1 MLKLKK
7 MENWEVTKSKLKQ
20 KFALLTN
27 SNTLFNKDNTEIVSR
42 LEKVLG
48 KSKEEVEK
56 IISKI

>member
-1 MLKLKK
+1 

>member
-1 MLKLKK
+1 MEDWEITKLR
-7 MENWEVTKSKLKQ
+7 LKQ

-27 SNTLFNKDNTEIVSR
+27 SNSFTTKNNTEMVSR

-48 KSKEEVEK
+48 KSKEEIEK